1 MVEVIITG
9 RHIEITQPL
18 HDYVTKKLDR
28 VNRYFEKILDIHVIL
43 EVIKKNHEVEIVIDV
58 NGLTLRSKGSS
69 PDMYASIDQAV
80 DKTERQIKRYKEKIT
95 HHKPKS
101 GQALKE
107 AGLSVLSAD
116 EEGQKIIRSKK
127 FTVKPMSVGEA
138 IMQMDLL
145 GYDFLVF
152 TNQETDQANVAY
164 HRKDGNYGLIET

>member
-1 MVEVIITG
+1 MEVTITG

-18 HDYVTKKLDR
+18 HDYVTKKLER
-28 VNRYFEKILDIHVIL
+28 VSRYFEKILDARVIL
-43 EVIKKNHEVEIVIDV
+43 EVIKKNHEVEIVLDV

-80 DKTERQIKRYKEKIT
+80 DKMERQIKRYKDKIT
-95 HHKPKS
+95 RHKPKS
-101 GQALKE
+101 GEVSKE

-116 EEGQKIIRSKK
+116 QGEQKIIRSKR
-127 FTVKPMSVGEA
+127 FTVKPMTVGEA
-138 IMQMDLL
+138 LMQMDLL

-152 TNQETDQANVAY
+152 THQETDRANVVY